1 MRRTSD
7 GRLGIVTVGYGYWG
21 PNIARNVIEH
31 PDLELLGLCEP
42 NPVRAAEFST
52 RFPGIA
58 THAALDDA
66 LQDPH
71 VDAVMIATPPGT
83 HHAIAARALRA
94 GKHVLVEKPLATSVA
109 DATDLIDIAA
119 VQGLVLMP
127 GHTFIYSPAVMKVSE
142 LIREDVLGEIYF
154 ATSSRMNLGK
164 YQHDGVIRDL
174 APHDLSILMHWL
186 DQPVVQAAA
195 TARSI
200 FQADVPETAFLTLGF
215 AGGAQA
221 NVQLSWLA
229 PSKVRHSV
237 VVGSKRMIQYDDTAL
252 DGAVRIYDRGLDFGE
267 PPSSFGEHQLTYRSG
282 DIVVPR
288 LDAAEPLRLE
298 LSDFAH
304 AITTGATPRSS
315 ARLGLEIVRVLEALE
330 ASLRNAG
337 EPVAVHRGEEWLSF
351 AAIEAGLGLGPVTGN
366 GTGNGGVPRRGRPH
380 DDRPDATGPGRTTGR
395 APFYGHGRHEES
407 AMRGKRVLIT
417 GGAGVVGSTIADQ
430 LVEQA
435 PAEIVVLDNLVR
447 GRRENLAKADAS
459 GLVRFV
465 EGDIRDRA
473 LVRSLMDGIDV
484 VFHQAAIRITQCAEE
499 PRLALDVLVDGTF
512 NVVEA
517 AVQTGVRRL
526 VAASSAS
533 VYGMAEA
540 FPTGERHHPY
550 ANDTLYGAAKTFN
563 EGLLRSFHATHGLD
577 WVALRYFNVYGPRM
591 DIHGVYTE
599 VLVRWME
606 RIEAGVPPLVLG
618 DGSQTMDFVFVED
631 IARAN
636 VLAARADAT
645 DEVFNIGAGIETSLL
660 ELAQTLLRVM
670 GSDLPIEH
678 GEARAVNNVSR
689 RLADVS
695 RARDALGFEAQ
706 VGLEEG
712 LTRLVAWWRA
722 EQARADGRPLAA
734 ATP

>member
-1 MRRTSD
+1 MRRSAD
-7 GRLGIVTVGYGYWG
+7 QRLGIVTVGYGYWG
-21 PNIARNVIEH
+21 PNIARNVTEH
-31 PDLELLGLCEP
+31 PDLELFGLCEP
-42 NPVRAAEFST
+42 NPARAGEFST

-58 THAALDDA
+58 TYASLDDA
-66 LQDPH
+66 LLDPR
-71 VDAVMIATPPGT
+71 VDAVMIATPPST
-83 HHAIAARALRA
+83 HHAIAGRALRA
-94 GKHVLVEKPLATSVA
+94 GKHVLVEKPLATTVA
-109 DATDLIDIAA
+109 HATDLIDIAA
-119 VQGLVLMP
+119 SQGLVLMP

-154 ATSSRMNLGK
+154 VTSSRMNLGK

-195 TARSI
+195 TGRSI
-200 FQADVPETAFLTLGF
+200 FQADVPETAFLTLAF

-237 VVGSKRMIQYDDTAL
+237 VVGSKRMVQYDDTAL
-252 DGAVRIYDRGLDFGE
+252 DGAVRIYDRGLDFE
-267 PPSSFGEHQLTYRSG
+267 DPPSSFGEHQLTYRTG
-282 DIVVPR
+282 DMIVPR
-288 LDAAEPLRLE
+288 LDAAEPLKLE
-298 LSDFAH
+298 LTDFAH
-304 AITTGATPRSS
+304 AIATGATPRSS
-315 ARLGLEIVRVLEALE
+315 SRLGLEIVRVLEALE

-337 EPVAVHRGEEWLSF
+337 EPVAVHRGEAWRSF
-351 AAIEAGLGLGPVTGN
+351 AATDLARGAFDGHHDASRRVRPRAVGDGAAGD
-366 GTGNGGVPRRGRPH
+366 GRS
-380 DDRPDATGPGRTTGR
+380 ALR
-395 APFYGHGRHEES
+395 APFGGHGRPQENL
-407 AMRGKRVLIT
+407 MRDKRVLIT

-447 GRRENLAKADAS
+447 GQRENLAKASAS

-517 AVQTGVRRL
+517 AVETGVRRL

-533 VYGMAEA
+533 VYGMAET
-540 FPTGERHHPY
+540 FPTAELHHPY
-550 ANDTLYGAAKTFN
+550 GNDTLYGAAKTFN

-606 RIEAGVPPLVLG
+606 RIEAGVPPLILG
-618 DGSQTMDFVFVED
+618 DGSQTMDFVFVDD

-636 VLAARADAT
+636 VLAARAAAT
-645 DEVFNIGAGIETSLL
+645 DEVFNVGAGVETSLL

-695 RARDALGFEAQ
+695 RARDRIGFEAQ

-722 EQARADGRPLAA
+722 EQARAEGRPLAGTA
-734 ATP
+734 G